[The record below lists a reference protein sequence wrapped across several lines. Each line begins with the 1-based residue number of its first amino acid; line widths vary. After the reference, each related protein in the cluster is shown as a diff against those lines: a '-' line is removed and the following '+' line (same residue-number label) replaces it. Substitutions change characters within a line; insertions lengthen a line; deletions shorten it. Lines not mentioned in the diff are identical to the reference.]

1 MMLNQA
7 YAAIKQFQRQKNSTK
22 NLQELKALLQ
32 HLNLAITLQIE
43 SPTIWKLSWD
53 LLEDTLSG
61 TLEVRIQPCLN
72 SGLESFEARHF
83 TTLRLEEPK
92 GIALADMEEK
102 LLAIIKDSL
111 ETIR

>member
-1 MMLNQA
+1 MHKSS
-7 YAAIKQFQRQKNSTK
+7 YAAIKQFQSQKNSTK

-32 HLNLAITLQIE
+32 RLDLSMCLHIE

-53 LLEDTLSG
+53 LLKDTLSG
-61 TLEVRIQPCLN
+61 TLEVRIQPCLFN
-72 SGLESFEARHF
+72 GLTEFEARHF

-92 GIALADMEEK
+92 GLSLAAMEEK

>member
-1 MMLNQA
+1 MLKPS
-7 YAAIKQFQRQKNSTK
+7 YAAIKQFQSQKNSSK

-32 HLNLAITLQIE
+32 RLDLEITLQIE
-43 SPTIWKLSWD
+43 SPTVWKLSWD
-53 LLEDTLSG
+53 LLEDTVAG
-61 TLEVRIQPCLN
+61 TLEVRIQPCLT

-83 TTLRLEEPK
+83 TTLRLEEPE
-92 GIALADMEEK
+92 GISLSAMEEK

>member
-1 MMLNQA
+1 MLKPS
-7 YAAIKQFQRQKNSTK
+7 YAAIKQFQSQKNSTK

-32 HLNLAITLQIE
+32 RLDLSMCLQIE

-61 TLEVRIQPCLN
+61 TLEVRIQPCLLN
-72 SGLESFEARHF
+72 GSDILEARHF

-92 GIALADMEEK
+92 GISLDGMEKK
-102 LLAIIKDSL
+102 LLTIIKDSL
-111 ETIR
+111 ETIG